1 MKCDTPLVGATRPA
15 SGTRSPGT
23 ESAAVMIDSASAASG
38 NAPVGRPGD
47 AICFAK
53 LLISNLVTGSLIG
66 KNGGTINAIRTQTGC
81 NVRVSSSGPQ
91 GFFPGTSDRVV
102 ILNGTKQALE
112 QAIVFILSALKEAPQ
127 HLSGEASRVSSAE
140 LSTGSGNL
148 ELRFVVPN
156 STVSLIIGKG
166 GSRINQLRES
176 TGAKI
181 QISSREPSGRME
193 AERII
198 NVSGDFEH
206 VRNSALMIAAII
218 QEDPTLRDF
227 MHFTYPSR
235 PAEGGI
241 HTSPPRGATSPYTAY
256 GLGSSPE
263 AASGGYL
270 VSPAT
275 GHLAA
280 VPGVVAPNTVLDLYS
295 EIYLQIPDDFVGS
308 LVGRNGQHLGDIRTT
323 SGARVSIS
331 QRGELVPG
339 TRDRLVT
346 VTGPIRS
353 VHTAHILI
361 MQRLAELQEALHRN
375 ETLQH

>member
-1 MKCDTPLVGATRPA
+1 
-15 SGTRSPGT
+15 
-23 ESAAVMIDSASAASG
+23 MIDGSSTASG
-38 NAPVGRPGD
+38 NAAVGRSGD

-127 HLSGEASRVSSAE
+127 HLSSEPNRVAGADM
-140 LSTGSGNL
+140 TPGSGNL

-235 PAEGGI
+235 PAEGGGI
-241 HTSPPRGATSPYTAY
+241 HTSPPRGAASPYTAY
-256 GLGSSPE
+256 GLGSSPD

-280 VPGVVAPNTVLDLYS
+280 VPGVVAPSTVLDLYS

-308 LVGRNGQHLGDIRTT
+308 LVGRNGQHLGDIRSS

-375 ETLQH
+375 ETLPH

>member
-1 MKCDTPLVGATRPA
+1 MKCDTPLVGAARPA
-15 SGTRSPGT
+15 SGTRSPAT
-23 ESAAVMIDSASAASG
+23 ESAAVMIDGSSTASG
-38 NAPVGRPGD
+38 NAAGGRSGD

-127 HLSGEASRVSSAE
+127 HLSGEASNRVGE
-140 LSTGSGNL
+140 LPTGSGNL

-227 MHFTYPSR
+227 MHFTYPAVPQRAAASTRLRRAAPRLPTR
-235 PAEGGI
+235 PTAWALRP
-241 HTSPPRGATSPYTAY
+241 TLRQAATSCLRPPPTWEAFRAQWLPAPCSICTRKFTCRSPTTSWVLWWAATANTWQTSAR
-256 GLGSSPE
+256 LP
-263 AASGGYL
+263 AP
-270 VSPAT
+270 VSPSRN
-275 GHLAA
+275 
-280 VPGVVAPNTVLDLYS
+280 VANLCQGQ
-295 EIYLQIPDDFVGS
+295 EID
-308 LVGRNGQHLGDIRTT
+308 
-323 SGARVSIS
+323 
-331 QRGELVPG
+331 
-339 TRDRLVT
+339 
-346 VTGPIRS
+346 
-353 VHTAHILI
+353 
-361 MQRLAELQEALHRN
+361 
-375 ETLQH
+375 

>member
-1 MKCDTPLVGATRPA
+1 MSEGVPP
-15 SGTRSPGT
+15 P
-23 ESAAVMIDSASAASG
+23 EMIDNSSTASNKPSG
-38 NAPVGRPGD
+38 D
-47 AICFAK
+47 SICFAK

-102 ILNGTKQALE
+102 ILNGSKQSLE

-127 HLSGEASRVSSAE
+127 HLSGEAGRSELNSAA
-140 LSTGSGNL
+140 TQNL

-181 QISSREPSGRME
+181 QISSREPSGRVE

-206 VRNSALMIAAII
+206 VRNSALLIAAII

-227 MHFTYPSR
+227 MHFNYAQR
-235 PAEGGI
+235 PDLA
-241 HTSPPRGATSPYTAY
+241 SPPRTAASPYFA
-256 GLGSSPE
+256 SPPD
-263 AASGGYL
+263 AGYL
-270 VSPAT
+270 VSPAQQPHM
-275 GHLAA
+275 G
-280 VPGVVAPNTVLDLYS
+280 APASVLDLHS

-308 LVGRNGQHLGDIRTT
+308 LVGRNGQHLTDIRAT

-346 VTGPIRS
+346 VIGQIRS
-353 VHTAHILI
+353 VHTAHIMI

-375 ETLQH
+375 ETLPH